1 MSRPP
6 FLPLSFRRY
15 DAWQAAAIGLLV
27 FFLAP
32 AARAQLNW
40 EGQTG
45 GLLTPFAYTSDSAS
59 HGFGRPEVSFH
70 YMNAG
75 PALGNE
81 FQASITVGFL
91 KFGEFGFTRSFN
103 AQGSSPSLGPLFAN
117 GFNIYNIKLKLIPEN
132 FHGVK
137 FMPAFAAAEVI
148 RKQVRRV
155 SEVKESEDTTCAD
168 FDLIA
173 TKTIHEM
180 PRLPVLLNF
189 GVKLTNASL
198 MGLAGDSPDWEFHT
212 FGAVAFQVKAPKRS
226 KLLLGME
233 YLQQP
238 RRLKEVPGQ
247 FFPTSATVPTTLSYF
262 VRLQPGGDLPFNLDF
277 GVVQLGGN
285 LGTAWNIQARH
296 QFTLGVSYR
305 L

>member
-1 MSRPP
+1 MCRPP
-6 FLPLSFRRY
+6 FLCTSLCQSR
-15 DAWQAAAIGLLV
+15 AMQATLFGLLV
-27 FFLAP
+27 LFLAP

-45 GLLTPFAYTSDSAS
+45 ALLTPFAYTSNSS
-59 HGFGRPEVSFH
+59 THGLGRPEVAFH

-81 FQASITVGFL
+81 FQASITFGFM
-91 KFGEFGFTRSFN
+91 KIGEFGYTRSFN
-103 AQGSSPSLGPLFAN
+103 AQGSSSSLGPLFAN

-132 FHGVK
+132 WHGVK
-137 FMPAFAAAEVI
+137 VMPAFAAAAVI
-148 RKQVRRV
+148 RKQVRRL

-173 TKTIHEM
+173 TKTINELL
-180 PRLPVLLNF
+180 RLPILLNF

-212 FGAVAFQVKAPKRS
+212 FGAAAFQVKIPRRS

-262 VRLQPGGDLPFNLDF
+262 VRLLPGADVPFNLDF
-277 GVVQLGGN
+277 GIVQLGGN

-305 L
+305 F